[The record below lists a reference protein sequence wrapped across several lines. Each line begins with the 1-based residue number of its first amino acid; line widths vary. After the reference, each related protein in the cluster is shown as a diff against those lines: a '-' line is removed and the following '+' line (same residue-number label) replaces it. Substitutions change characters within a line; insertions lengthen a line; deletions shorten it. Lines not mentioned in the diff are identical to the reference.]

1 MNLIENLICSQE
13 NNPVSH
19 ISPREVEKNTGICR
33 TFRKMNENEKSIQTV
48 QTFKEYNR
56 K

>member
-13 NNPVSH
+13 DNPGSH
-19 ISPREVEKNTGICR
+19 ISPREVEKNTVICR
-33 TFRKMNENEKSIQTV
+33 NFRKMNEKEKSIQTV

>member
-19 ISPREVEKNTGICR
+19 ISPREVEKNTGICG
-33 TFRKMNENEKSIQTV
+33 TFRKMNEKEKSIQTV
-48 QTFKEYNR
+48 QTFKEYDR